1 MAHSWENGLETGP
14 SQPGLENELLEAIWA
29 ENSRVHKAHLKGN
42 WDREGSTRDVW
53 LKYWIKSENVFED
66 YLKLCFSCKFSSLV
80 MDTRI
85 FEYRYTEDKSE
96 EKIQSQKC

>member
-29 ENSRVHKAHLKGN
+29 ENSRVRKAHLKGN

-53 LKYWIKSENVFED
+53 FKYWIKSKNVFED

-85 FEYRYTEDKSE
+85 FEYTYTEDKSE
-96 EKIQSQKC
+96 EKIQSQKS